1 MEISLSLCGE
11 ISKLKLERLDHR
23 VEGVSKLM
31 GCLGEG
37 LVPQLALVLLYLH
50 PVRHISQS
58 CHDKVVLAKL
68 DLLNEDLEN
77 LGFVALFDT
86 ESKHTLVITFL
97 QGVSRPMLIILS
109 TTFSINGSIELLVI
123 FL

>member
-31 GCLGEG
+31 SGLSEG
-37 LVPQLALVLLYLH
+37 LVPQLALVLLYFN

-58 CHDKVVLAKL
+58 CQDKVVLAKL

-86 ESKHTLVITFL
+86 ESKHTPVITFL
-97 QGVSRPMLIILS
+97 FLRGVSRPILIILN
-109 TTFSINGSIELLVI
+109 TTFFLVF